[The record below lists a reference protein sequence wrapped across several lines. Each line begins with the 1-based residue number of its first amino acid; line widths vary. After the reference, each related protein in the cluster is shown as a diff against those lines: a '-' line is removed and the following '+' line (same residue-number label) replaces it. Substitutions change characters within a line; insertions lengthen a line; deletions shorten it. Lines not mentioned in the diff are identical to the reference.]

1 MTNQEIIEK
10 INNAHIACFAYSVKS
25 HVEVCYRASKKN
37 IITIKDNEITWVG
50 NCAAGVTAIKNV
62 LGIE

>member
-1 MTNQEIIEK
+1 MTNLEIIEK
-10 INNAHIACFAYSVKS
+10 INNAHIACFAYSVRS

-50 NCAAGVTAIKNV
+50 NCSCGVAAIKEL
-62 LGIE
+62 LGL